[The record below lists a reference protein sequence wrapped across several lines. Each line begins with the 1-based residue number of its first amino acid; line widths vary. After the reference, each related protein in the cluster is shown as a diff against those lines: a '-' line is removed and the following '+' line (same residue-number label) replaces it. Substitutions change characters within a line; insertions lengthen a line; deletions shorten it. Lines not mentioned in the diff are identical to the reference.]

1 MNKPTRWKIFAYMAA
16 LFVAGAI
23 CGAMVM
29 DRMSANPQTL
39 IVNRAPAITAKIQK
53 KLSTRLGL
61 TADQLKAVK
70 PAIEKTSEEMEA
82 SHYDCLK
89 RISLALDNLHNQ
101 IGPVLTSDQKPLL
114 DALRAEKKELM
125 WQKYHYRDEAANS
138 TNQ

>member
-1 MNKPTRWKIFAYMAA
+1 MNKPNCWKIFAYMAA
-16 LFVAGAI
+16 LFVAGGI
-23 CGAMVM
+23 CGAMIM
-29 DRMSANPQTL
+29 DHMSANPQTL
-39 IVNRAPAITAKIQK
+39 IVNRAPAIADKIQK

-61 TADQLKAVK
+61 TPDQLKTLG

-82 SHYDCLK
+82 SHRDCLK

-101 IGPVLTSDQKPLL
+101 IGPVLTPEQKPSLEG
-114 DALRAEKKELM
+114 LRAEKKELM